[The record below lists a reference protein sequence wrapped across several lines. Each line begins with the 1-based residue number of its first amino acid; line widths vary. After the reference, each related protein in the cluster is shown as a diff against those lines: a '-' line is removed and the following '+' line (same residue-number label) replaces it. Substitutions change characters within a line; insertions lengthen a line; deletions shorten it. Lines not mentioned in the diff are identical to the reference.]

1 MSLIPST
8 FSFLKYD
15 KPKSVRDKETIEKEQ
30 VMQFIYL
37 FPIYFIDNITRIAVV
52 FKFVLQKR

>member
-15 KPKSVRDKETIEKEQ
+15 KPKIVRDKETMEKEQ
-30 VMQFIYL
+30 VMYSSFIYFL
-37 FPIYFIDNITRIAVV
+37 FIFINDVTRIAVV
-52 FKFVLQKR
+52 